1 MVDAEVVT
9 VANSL
14 ENAIAAHTQNGS
26 LTRELMVT
34 YEFHDSC
41 SVKLLMPVSV
51 EIFKGPDTDESDLTS
66 PRAVMTNAMM
76 NAKDAFVP
84 EMVQDLPDFS
94 KMLRPEEAHDGWD
107 GSLNYDPRYVSGGL
121 YFGSGCGSLMA
132 MTYFTPGIEDVVLA
146 LLTPS
151 ATGLSTPFQVDCSL
165 FSGRTYGELFEEIS
179 TGAVCHAALAKL
191 KAQPTLAHDTGGSK
205 WKSGMQKIV
214 KYDLA
219 NTAVGKEMRHVMSLE
234 DLEKVSQD
242 TPTAFSSLPIG
253 IYRTANV
260 RDSELGYVMTAP
272 PPDLKLT
279 ENDKLYLLA
288 TTPFAHLFTRLS
300 EANTALKKTNW
311 SNVPCLAKCVG
322 LNQPSGLLGDVET
335 DAHMF
340 GDVVEAARAR
350 DNITKVSPQGLS
362 PQGSLPP
369 QMGESLGT
377 PPGVNV
383 PLVQSEPESTAYDHP
398 TGAAEIPGVV
408 ASQSQVQ

>member
-1 MVDAEVVT
+1 
-9 VANSL
+9 
-14 ENAIAAHTQNGS
+14 
-26 LTRELMVT
+26 
-34 YEFHDSC
+34 
-41 SVKLLMPVSV
+41 
-51 EIFKGPDTDESDLTS
+51 
-66 PRAVMTNAMM
+66 
-76 NAKDAFVP
+76 
-84 EMVQDLPDFS
+84 
-94 KMLRPEEAHDGWD
+94 
-107 GSLNYDPRYVSGGL
+107 
-121 YFGSGCGSLMA
+121 
-132 MTYFTPGIEDVVLA
+132 
-146 LLTPS
+146 
-151 ATGLSTPFQVDCSL
+151 
-165 FSGRTYGELFEEIS
+165 
-179 TGAVCHAALAKL
+179 
-191 KAQPTLAHDTGGSK
+191 
-205 WKSGMQKIV
+205 
-214 KYDLA
+214 
-219 NTAVGKEMRHVMSLE
+219 
-234 DLEKVSQD
+234 
-242 TPTAFSSLPIG
+242 
-253 IYRTANV
+253 
-260 RDSELGYVMTAP
+260 MTAP